1 MIIARKMK
9 PIYSPTQAQGFTLI
23 ELMVTIG
30 IIGIMTFVAIPSL
43 TDTFNRMAVNAAA
56 RSINTALSLARSEA
70 VKRSRDVSIC
80 PSTSGTD
87 CASDKWADG
96 WIVFID
102 ANGDANG
109 ASGSVDAGDEVLRV
123 FAALADI
130 KVTSSPSTDLLT
142 YDNKGYGKLG
152 AVTTFTLCPVDNDS
166 SNARQVEISVSG
178 RGRTITS
185 GVTCS

>member
-9 PIYSPTQAQGFTLI
+9 PTHSPTRAQGFTLI

-43 TDTFNRMAVNAAA
+43 TDTLNRMAVNSAA
-56 RSINTALSLARSEA
+56 RAINTSLSLARSEA
-70 VKRSRDVSIC
+70 VKRSRNVSIC

-87 CASDKWADG
+87 CATGKWADG

-102 ANGDANG
+102 ANGDADG
-109 ASGSVDAGDEVLRV
+109 ASGSVDSGDEVLRV

-130 KVTSSPSTDLLT
+130 KVTVSPTTNLMT
-142 YDNKGYGKLG
+142 YDNKGYGRLG
-152 AVTTFTLCPVDNDS
+152 AVTTFTLCPVDNYS
-166 SNARQVEISVSG
+166 SNARQVEISMSG